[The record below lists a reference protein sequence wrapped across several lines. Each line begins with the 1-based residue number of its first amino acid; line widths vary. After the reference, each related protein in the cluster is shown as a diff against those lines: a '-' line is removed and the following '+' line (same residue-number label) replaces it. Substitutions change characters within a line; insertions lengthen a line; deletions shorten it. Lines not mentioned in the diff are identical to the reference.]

1 MIYLNR
7 KIIWSKKLYL
17 RKELNKLYKIKKNT
31 KKNELK
37 RIIRATNYK
46 NFKPYLVLGGEKFV
60 LNEKKNNN
68 F

>member
-17 RKELNKLYKIKKNT
+17 RKELNKLYKT